1 MQTFESGICPGTFHA
16 PHHDMDA
23 ASFWRKETS
32 VVTGCCLVA
41 GSVSNPYNGDG
52 ARAVQVLL
60 KQAAR
65 VVRQRKEADDR
76 ACQTAALVSNRDDII
91 ESFTQEH
98 RILVQL
104 AEQFEGTAL
113 EVQQRRAIAG
123 IAALSASHLSDL
135 QYRINCYMWLMCNQ
149 ELSLWLQPLFFQEHG
164 LIVLFFRIY
173 GSES

>member
-1 MQTFESGICPGTFHA
+1 M
-16 PHHDMDA
+16 
-23 ASFWRKETS
+23 
-32 VVTGCCLVA
+32 
-41 GSVSNPYNGDG
+41 SNPYNGDG

-65 VVRQRKEADDR
+65 VVQQRKEADDR
-76 ACQTAALVSNRDDII
+76 ACQASALVSQRDNII

-98 RILVQL
+98 RMLVQL

-123 IAALSASHLSDL
+123 TAHLSDL
-135 QYRINCYMWLMCNQ
+135 QYRINCYVWPMCNQ
-149 ELSLWLQPLFFQEHG
+149 ELSLWLQLSTLQPQCFQEHG

-173 GSES
+173 GAKS

>member
-1 MQTFESGICPGTFHA
+1 MQRN
-16 PHHDMDA
+16 
-23 ASFWRKETS
+23 FWGNT
-32 VVTGCCLVA
+32 CCLDA

-65 VVRQRKEADDR
+65 MVQQRKEADDR
-76 ACQTAALVSNRDDII
+76 ACQASALVSKRDDII
-91 ESFTQEH
+91 ESFAQEH
-98 RILVQL
+98 RMLVQL

-123 IAALSASHLSDL
+123 TAALSTAHLSDL
-135 QYRINCYMWLMCNQ
+135 QYRVDCYVWPMWNQ
-149 ELSLWLQPLFFQEHG
+149 ELSLWLQLSTLQPQCFQEHG

-173 GSES
+173 GSKS